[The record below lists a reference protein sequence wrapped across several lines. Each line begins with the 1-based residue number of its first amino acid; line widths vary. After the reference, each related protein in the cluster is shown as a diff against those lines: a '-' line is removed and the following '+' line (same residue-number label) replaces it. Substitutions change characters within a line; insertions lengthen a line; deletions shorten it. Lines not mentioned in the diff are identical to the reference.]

1 MSNDALRKCNQALRE
16 ARREIAVLRAEL
28 ANLRAVKED
37 ESLYDEIV
45 EINAGLLG
53 LGDVEYH
60 DDEW

>member
-53 LGDVEYH
+53 LDMEYH